1 MDASE
6 IITSEIIEEITR
18 RSFKV
23 IKKVYDFQREAK
35 PENKKNLTEI
45 GSRILFPK
53 YSEHRKTSEKEKDRI
68 SEQELRFIF
77 VEQLNK
83 YAYEKN
89 IDLYY
94 SVETPTKFY
103 YRSARNGN
111 EPGLNGTRSG
121 KIDLTLYDKNE
132 NPIAFFEFKSGSL
145 ASKIRE
151 LKYDILKLIMEA
163 SYNNNCLGY
172 SLHLVKASTNKVTNF
187 DDHIKEAIK
196 IIEETPK
203 DSKEYNEINK
213 IKENLNI
220 ENLKTHIFYK
230 PIAIC

>member
-1 MDASE
+1 MN
-6 IITSEIIEEITR
+6 TTEIIEIIEDITQ
-18 RSFKV
+18 RSFDV

-53 YSEHRKTSEKEKDRI
+53 YSGHSKTPGIDRI

-83 YAYEKN
+83 YAKEKN

-121 KIDLTLYDKNE
+121 KIDLTLYDRNE

-203 DSKEYNEINK
+203 DSKEYNEINE
-213 IKENLNI
+213 IKNSLNI

-230 PIAIC
+230 PIAICE